1 LAEAVANRVDNFNSA
16 RQNFCRGK
24 FFYGQ
29 NLLPL
34 KFLNLRYIAMGRI
47 ASWVDNFYRKPKL
60 GKQEGQVCRG
70 DRSVGWVR
78 GRRDGEV

>member
-1 LAEAVANRVDNFNSA
+1 
-16 RQNFCRGK
+16 
-24 FFYGQ
+24 
-29 NLLPL
+29 
-34 KFLNLRYIAMGRI
+34 MGRI

-70 DRSVGWVR
+70 DRSVGRVR